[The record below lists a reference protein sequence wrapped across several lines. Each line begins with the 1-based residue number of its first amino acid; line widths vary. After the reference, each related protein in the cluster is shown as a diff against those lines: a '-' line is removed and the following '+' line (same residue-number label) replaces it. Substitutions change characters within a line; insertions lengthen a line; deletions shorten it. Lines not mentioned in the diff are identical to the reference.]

1 MISLSEL
8 SLNCQKNAMQNGALV
23 PLETEIIYSDAWSP
37 FILRKLLGPTPKHL
51 NKWGPRANP
60 FFPWDRNLEVLELDD
75 HVLLLNKYPVE
86 PGHLLLISKGWQPQG
101 GWLTRTDWQALVD
114 IWQLQNGLWF
124 FNSSPSAGAS
134 QPHRHLQLLPRSEEH
149 QLCPE
154 DPKFMGA
161 AREGARPWPW
171 RVGIRAMPAGKPP
184 TVDFLVETYGN
195 LAAENGLGLP
205 SKVDKPLGAYNLL
218 ISRNWFVLIP
228 RKSDGHE
235 GFSLNALGYAGYL
248 LATNESN
255 LAWLEI
261 NGPNAL
267 LAHAAVINP

>member
-1 MISLSEL
+1 MISLAEL
-8 SLNCQKNAMQNGALV
+8 SLNCQKYAMQNGALV

-51 NKWGPRANP
+51 NESGPRANP

-86 PGHLLLISKGWQPQG
+86 PGHLLLISKGWQPQS
-101 GWLTRTDWQALVD
+101 GWLTRTD
-114 IWQLQNGLWF
+114 
-124 FNSSPSAGAS
+124 
-134 QPHRHLQLLPRSEEH
+134 
-149 QLCPE
+149 
-154 DPKFMGA
+154 
-161 AREGARPWPW
+161 RPWPW
-171 RVGIRAMPAGKPP
+171 RVGIREMPTSKAP

-195 LAAENGLGLP
+195 LAAENGLGMP

-228 RKSDGHE
+228 RTSDGHE